1 MSPRAV
7 TLRFT
12 TTPGLEDIVERE
24 LREKLAAAGIE
35 SGYEIEPR
43 PLDLD
48 GHVMLA
54 ADWSEAALRPV
65 ALALHS
71 VFHVIRHVAFLPVAE
86 DEPLDALRT
95 DLAELPLAEME
106 TATRFRVTS
115 QRSGE
120 HEFGSM
126 DAQRVAGAALVERYG
141 TAVDLENFDTEI
153 RVDAVEATWLV
164 GVQWTRD
171 SLDKRYRWV
180 YRPRVTLRTTVAYGL
195 LRLAELPPP
204 RPAAAAAGTPAPP
217 TAAGTPADR
226 PVTILDPF
234 CGSGTIVIEAATVR
248 ADLRCLAGDRDPEA
262 VSGAQANAEAADV
275 AEQIELCEGDARDLA
290 ERYAPQSVDAVITN
304 PPYGIRLGRRTNYTD
319 LYRKFLE
326 GAVTVVRPGGRIVVL
341 VGKRRAAFNR
351 VIREIEEIRIVTVRV
366 IEIGGVYPAVFVLK
380 RS

>member
-1 MSPRAV
+1 M
-7 TLRFT
+7 
-12 TTPGLEDIVERE
+12 EDIVERE
-24 LREKLAAAGIE
+24 LRERLAAAGIE
-35 SGYEIEPR
+35 SAYEIERR

-54 ADWSEAALRPV
+54 ADCSEAALRPV

-71 VFHVIRHVAFLPVAE
+71 VFHVIRHVAFLPIAE
-86 DEPLDALRT
+86 DEPLEALQT

-141 TAVDLENFDTEI
+141 TAVDLENFDTEV
-153 RVDAVEATWLV
+153 RVDAMEATWLV

-171 SLDKRYRWV
+171 SLDKRYRWA
-180 YRPRVTLRTTVAYGL
+180 YRPRVTLRTTIAYGL

-204 RPAAAAAGTPAPP
+204 RAAGTPPSSS
-217 TAAGTPADR
+217 AADTPADG

-234 CGSGTIVIEAATVR
+234 CGSGTIPVEAATVR
-248 ADLRCLAGDRDPEA
+248 PDLRCLAADRDPEA
-262 VSGAQANAEAADV
+262 VSGTRANADAAGVAARIEVREA
-275 AEQIELCEGDARDLA
+275 DARDLP
-290 ERYAPQSVDAVITN
+290 ERYPPQSVDAVITN
-304 PPYGIRLGRRTNYTD
+304 PPYGIRLGRRTNYSD

-366 IEIGGVYPAVFVLK
+366 IEIGGVYPAVFVL
-380 RS
+380 RRA